1 MLLKFMPDILQQ
13 PLQDKNT
20 AAIRFDAL
28 TGFRF
33 LAATMVFVYHNRKY
47 WRGNLHP
54 EFLRLINEFNIGV
67 SLFFVLSGFLITYT
81 YGDKPMVNAKAYA
94 KYFLLRAAR
103 ILPLY
108 WLILTCYYL
117 DKGYGNHTFSWL
129 TYSLAHAF
137 SGEHSLDAISQS
149 WSLNV
154 EMVFYFFAPLLV
166 FLKRKHILLLLGAL
180 VFLFLVTW
188 GAGVYWHH
196 LNGNPKNYFY
206 PAKFLFANSFAGRS
220 TEFLAGML
228 MAESFK
234 NTDGSFFKKI
244 PHKTL
249 IGFCGILIT
258 AYSVGLFEPTMYAQ
272 GTDIAAGRA
281 IELLVLPVFVVIALA
296 GLIQENNW
304 FKRFLASRFVVLLG
318 NASFAF
324 YLVHIS
330 YVSLKLRDFIL
341 FPDRNFIALWIIS
354 IVLYLFFEK
363 PVYDFFR
370 KRLKKG

>member
-1 MLLKFMPDILQQ
+1 MPDQLLQN
-13 PLQDKNT
+13 KNT
-20 AAIRFDAL
+20 AAVRFDAL

-81 YGDKPMVNAKAYA
+81 YGEKPMANIKAYT

-108 WLILTCYYL
+108 WLILSCYYI
-117 DKGYGNHTFSWL
+117 DKPYGNRLFSWQ
-129 TYSLAHAF
+129 TYSLVHAF
-137 SGEHSLDAISQS
+137 SSKHSLDAIAQA

-154 EMVFYFFAPLLV
+154 EMVFYFFAPLLI
-166 FLKRKHILLLLGAL
+166 FLKRKHILFLLGSL
-180 VFLFLVTW
+180 ILLFLVTW
-188 GAGVYWHH
+188 VAGAYWHH
-196 LNGNPKNYFY
+196 LNGNPQKYFY
-206 PAKFLFANSFAGRS
+206 PVSFLLGGSFPGRS
-220 TEFLAGML
+220 TEFLAGIL

-234 NTDGSFFKKI
+234 NTNGSFFEKI
-244 PHKTL
+244 PHKTF
-249 IGFCGILIT
+249 IGFSGILLT
-258 AYSVGLFEPTMYAQ
+258 AYCVGLFEPDMYAQ

-304 FKRFLASRFVVLLG
+304 FKKFLGSRFIVLLG

-330 YVSLKLRDFIL
+330 YVSLKLRDYVL
-341 FPDRNFIALWIIS
+341 LPDRNFILLWIVS
-354 IVLYLFFEK
+354 ILLYLLFEK